1 MYKVCI
7 AGTLLLLY
15 IFSLCKISLSK
26 INFINSG
33 AVDII
38 RTAYYICG
46 LELMK
51 LIFAVLDVL
60 FPMGLTRCN
69 KTEGFLHL

>member
-1 MYKVCI
+1 LLICNECKK
-7 AGTLLLLY
+7 TLW
-15 IFSLCKISLSK
+15 
-26 INFINSG
+26 

-51 LIFAVLDVL
+51 LILPF
-60 FPMGLTRCN
+60 
-69 KTEGFLHL
+69 